1 MEKQAKPGNSNTN
14 NFLKFK
20 SSIPNVAE
28 KFHDYY
34 SEVYKERIVDY
45 PMAIFS
51 ALVRVSLHRGL

>member
-1 MEKQAKPGNSNTN
+1 MEKRAKIRNSNIN
-14 NFLKFK
+14 NFHNFK

-34 SEVYKERIVDY
+34 SDVYKEGIVDY

-51 ALVRVSLHRGL
+51 ALVRVSLHRG